1 MKKLYSLWGRVGKGF
16 DWTLL
21 RSNVKRS
28 ELPELITHYL
38 KTYRGVDYREQ

>member
-1 MKKLYSLWGRVGKGF
+1 MKKMYSLWGRVGKGF

-28 ELPELITHYL
+28 ELPELIKQKK
-38 KTYRGVDYREQ
+38 KTYREVDYREQ